1 MAEDNVEREIMGAE
15 ETVGEMRLWQAVVVR
30 TIEDWISGPLRQKRL
45 AEHYLFDKNKD
56 FVMVCQSAGL
66 DADCLRARL
75 ARIRGRHSRLEEAA
89 AA

>member
-1 MAEDNVEREIMGAE
+1 MAEDNVEREIMGA

-30 TIEDWISGPLRQKRL
+30 MIEDWMSGPLRQKRL
-45 AEHYLFDKNKD
+45 AEHYLFDKNTD

-75 ARIRGRHSRLEEAA
+75 ARIRGRHSRLEEAVA
-89 AA
+89 A